1 MKQQIIDLLN
11 KMFAPRV
18 TKTYTYNGRVAN
30 EKEKKEMNRVSEHMN
45 NSFKEM
51 EKAFEVLEK
60 I

>member
-1 MKQQIIDLLN
+1 MKQQITDFLN
-11 KMFAPRV
+11 KIFAPRV

-30 EKEKKEMNRVSEHMN
+30 DKQQKEMDRVSEHMN

-51 EKAFEVLEK
+51 EKSFEVLEK